1 MDLTRDYLRLF
12 TGIFGLL
19 VLLSY
24 VYGVSRA
31 NDPQSLWGGI
41 PLSWQSKIIPFM
53 FIAAIGY
60 LLYWWVILFQ
70 LETTSLENMHW
81 PWSESDGSGLQL
93 LFITNALVLI
103 PSALWLESTI
113 FHMNTQYSWTPILV
127 VGVLFLVS
135 LGNFLMGALAYS
147 AYQDSIDGS
156 GLLLAGSLM
165 LAIQCILFDFIVW
178 SVKFP
183 WN

>member
-1 MDLTRDYLRLF
+1 MDLNRDYLRLF

-31 NDPQSLWGGI
+31 DDAQSLWGGV
-41 PLSWQSKIIPFM
+41 PLSWQSKIVPFM

-60 LLYWWVILFQ
+60 LIYWWIALFQ

-81 PWSESDGSGLQL
+81 PWSESDGSGLQR
-93 LFITNALVLI
+93 LFIANALVLI
-103 PSALWLESTI
+103 PSALWLESTL
-113 FHMNTQYSWTPILV
+113 FHLNNQYQWTPILV
-127 VGVLFLVS
+127 IGILFLVA

-147 AYQDSIDGS
+147 SYQDSIDGS
-156 GLLLAGSLM
+156 GLMLAGSLM
-165 LAIQCILFDFIVW
+165 LAIQCILFDFIIW

>member
-1 MDLTRDYLRLF
+1 MDLNRDYLRLF

-19 VLLSY
+19 VLVSY

-31 NDPQSLWGGI
+31 DDAQSLWGGI
-41 PLSWQSKIIPFM
+41 PLSWQSKIVPFM

-60 LLYWWVILFQ
+60 LIYWWIALFQ
-70 LETTSLENMHW
+70 LETTS
-81 PWSESDGSGLQL
+81 
-93 LFITNALVLI
+93 LVLI
-103 PSALWLESTI
+103 PSALWLESTL
-113 FHMNTQYSWTPILV
+113 FHLNNQYQWTPILV
-127 VGVLFLVS
+127 IGILFLVS